1 MQWLGHGVIGW
12 VALAALLSAAPVSA
26 DWRDWL
32 DKAQGLAGGI
42 AGEAPSGQWGGDLGR
57 GLSEGQIAEALKTA
71 LADGADVSVRSLA
84 AAGGFWRNPQV
95 RIAPPDAVQPVA
107 RLLRKV
113 GQGRRV
119 DAFEHSLNQAAEQAV
134 GAAAP
139 ILLDAIREMTLADAG
154 AILNGG
160 DTAATDFLRQSTEST
175 LAGRFRPLVER
186 ATASV
191 GVTSSYQQLMQQA
204 KPYLGLAQGLLGDA
218 RASDLDGYVTDRAL
232 DGLFATLA
240 REEQAIRRDP
250 QRWGT
255 DLLRRAFG
263 A

>member
-1 MQWLGHGVIGW
+1 M
-12 VALAALLSAAPVSA
+12 
-26 DWRDWL
+26 
-32 DKAQGLAGGI
+32 
-42 AGEAPSGQWGGDLGR
+42 
-57 GLSEGQIAEALKTA
+57 SEGQIAEALKTA

-154 AILNGG
+154 AILNNG

-186 ATASV
+186 ATASIK
-191 GVTSSYQQLMQQA
+191 VTSSYQQLMQQT
-204 KPYLGLAQGLLGDA
+204 KPYLNLTQNLLNNTHT
-218 RASDLDGYVTDRAL
+218 SNLNNYITNHTL
-232 DGLFATLA
+232 NKLFTTLT
-240 REEQAIRRDP
+240 RKEQAIRRDP